1 MFRTSYVHHQEGHF
15 CMQFFYFMFFFHLCK
30 QSCRWKVM
38 LDTNGLPDDE
48 HMMFETCRRQQ
59 ELKQNIN
66 LKSVHF
72 VCLRYI
78 INSRVLTVKCKT
90 YYEITWKILGHG
102 WPEFGNIIH
111 KQNSNKVVNVRINV
125 TIVDVEKQ

>member
-1 MFRTSYVHHQEGHF
+1 
-15 CMQFFYFMFFFHLCK
+15 
-30 QSCRWKVM
+30 M

-90 YYEITWKILGHG
+90 YYEIT
-102 WPEFGNIIH
+102 
-111 KQNSNKVVNVRINV
+111 
-125 TIVDVEKQ
+125 